1 METPYNGWLQ
11 ITFFDNNLPAWSLAV
26 LVFFVAYAGLQI
38 TKTFVI
44 RNLKRLSAGARSG
57 RHNLVILPIK
67 KTSSLFLLIV
77 ATYIALSMLDFP
89 EHFKSLAQ
97 KVLVIA
103 FLCQAAVWLDK
114 LVTESIQ
121 YTIRKK
127 TGRDASSIALITV
140 MGFVARL
147 SVWSLLVLLAL
158 DNLGF
163 DITALIAGL
172 GIGGVAV
179 ALAAQNI
186 LGDLFASVSIV
197 LDKPFVVGDF
207 IIVDDLM
214 GSVEYIGVKTTRLR
228 SLSGEQLVFSNND
241 LLRSRIRNYKRMYER
256 RIVFKLG
263 VVYQTPHEKLAAIP
277 GMLREIVERRENIR
291 FDRAHFASYGDFA
304 LIYEIVYYVK
314 SPDYNFY
321 MDIQQA
327 INLEIH
333 RCFQEQGIEF
343 AYPTQ
348 TLFLEGL
355 KEKSNHGGHGG
366 HGEHRE

>member
-1 METPYNGWLQ
+1 MEIPYSEWLQ
-11 ITFFDNNLPAWSLAV
+11 TTLFGNNLPTWGLAAV
-26 LVFFVAYAGLQI
+26 VFFAAYFGLRMI
-38 TKTFVI
+38 KTFVI
-44 RNLKRLSAGARSG
+44 RNLRRWPAGAANG
-57 RHNLVILPIK
+57 RQNLVILPIK
-67 KTSSLFLLIV
+67 KTSGLFLLIV
-77 ATYIALSMLDFP
+77 ALYIGLSVLDLP
-89 EHFKSLAQ
+89 EHFESLVQ

-103 FLCQAAVWLDK
+103 FLCQAAVWMDK

-121 YTIRKK
+121 HAIHKK
-127 TGRDASSIALITV
+127 TERDASSIALITV
-140 MGFVARL
+140 LGFVARL

-256 RIVFKLG
+256 RVVFKLG
-263 VVYQTPHEKLAAIP
+263 VVYQTPHEKLATLP
-277 GMLREIVERRENIR
+277 GMLREIVEHRENIR

-321 MDIQQA
+321 MDTQQA
-327 INLEIH
+327 INLEIY
-333 RCFQEQGIEF
+333 RRFQEENIEF

-348 TLFLEGL
+348 TLFLEGI
-355 KEKSNHGGHGG
+355 KDSKTV
-366 HGEHRE
+366 

>member
-1 METPYNGWLQ
+1 MNNPHSEWLQ
-11 ITFFDNNLPAWSLAV
+11 ITFFGNNLPAWFLAV
-26 LVFFVAYAGLQI
+26 LVFFASYIGLQMAR
-38 TKTFVI
+38 TFVL
-44 RNLKRLSAGARSG
+44 RNLKRLSANTTNG
-57 RHNLVILPIK
+57 RHNLVILPLK
-67 KTSSLFLLIV
+67 KTSGLFLLIV
-77 ATYIALSMLDFP
+77 ATYVALSPLDFP
-89 EHFKSLAQ
+89 EHLESLA
-97 KVLVIA
+97 KKILVIA
-103 FLCQAAVWLDK
+103 FLCQAALWMDK

-127 TGRDASSIALITV
+127 TERDASSIALITV
-140 MGFVARL
+140 MGFVGRMV
-147 SVWSLLVLLAL
+147 VWSLLVLLAL

-256 RIVFKLG
+256 RVVFKLG
-263 VVYQTPHEKLAAIP
+263 VVYQTPHGKLAAIS
-277 GMLREIVERRENIR
+277 GILREIVEKQENIR

-314 SPDYNFY
+314 NPDYNFY
-321 MDIQQA
+321 MDTQQA
-327 INLEIH
+327 INLEIY
-333 RCFQEQGIEF
+333 RRFQEQGTEF

-355 KEKSNHGGHGG
+355 KEKTNHGG